1 MNAAGMRYMLRS
13 IHITQEGASE
23 MPRRNG
29 QASRGRGYMKGRS
42 GTRRGRASIG
52 AHPMRYADTFVTP
65 AISPDK
71 MSTTFTNRESKRTR
85 DTNCTD
91 RGSAVALVDE
101 LACRGCGACVGACPE
116 NAISVG
122 NDVAGID
129 ARLCLGCAECIDS
142 CPFGAISMAHNDN

>member
-1 MNAAGMRYMLRS
+1 
-13 IHITQEGASE
+13 
-23 MPRRNG
+23 
-29 QASRGRGYMKGRS
+29 
-42 GTRRGRASIG
+42 
-52 AHPMRYADTFVTP
+52 
-65 AISPDK
+65 

-142 CPFGAISMAHNDN
+142 CPFGAISMARNDT